1 MTEKHPSI
9 TFRLDPR
16 SGVAPYRQ
24 LVDQV
29 RNAMVSGLLREGD
42 QLRQFDQLFGRGVV
56 TQITINPNTVH
67 RAYREL
73 EHLGIAEGRAGLG
86 TFITSHS
93 SSAMNTTELEF
104 VERELRDKIIEARHM
119 GVSEERIVEL
129 ITLAFRQNGDV
140 RT

>member
-1 MTEKHPSI
+1 
-9 TFRLDPR
+9 
-16 SGVAPYRQ
+16 
-24 LVDQV
+24 
-29 RNAMVSGLLREGD
+29 MVSGLLREGD
-42 QLRQFDQLFGRGVV
+42 QLPSLRDVV

-93 SSAMNTTELEF
+93 SSALNTTELEF

>member
-1 MTEKHPSI
+1 
-9 TFRLDPR
+9 
-16 SGVAPYRQ
+16 VAPYRQ

-29 RNAMVSGLLREGD
+29 RHALGSGLLRDGD
-42 QLRQFDQLFGRGVV
+42 QLPSVRDVV

-86 TFITSHS
+86 TFVTSHP
-93 SSAMNTTELEF
+93 SSAVNTTELES
-104 VERELRDKIIEARHM
+104 VERELRDKIIEAHDVGM
-119 GVSEERIVEL
+119 SEEQILEL

>member
-42 QLRQFDQLFGRGVV
+42 QLPSLRDVV

-93 SSAMNTTELEF
+93 SSALNTTELEF

>member
-1 MTEKHPSI
+1 MSQKPPTI
-9 TFRLDPR
+9 TYRLDPR

-29 RNAMVSGLLREGD
+29 RRALVSGLLREGD
-42 QLRQFDQLFGRGVV
+42 QLPSVRDVV

-86 TFITSHS
+86 TFITSYS
-93 SSAMNTTELEF
+93 SVSPTPSERGAI
-104 VERELRDKIIEARHM
+104 ERELRDRIIEARDLGM
-119 GVSEERIVEL
+119 SEEQISEL
-129 ITLAFRQNGDV
+129 IAQAYRQNGDV

>member
-1 MTEKHPSI
+1 MTPRNPSI

-29 RNAMVSGLLREGD
+29 RSAMVSGLLREGD
-42 QLRQFDQLFGRGVV
+42 QLPSVRDVV

-86 TFITSHS
+86 TFITSQPS
-93 SSAMNTTELEF
+93 VALNTTERESL
-104 VERELRDKIIEARHM
+104 ERELKDRISEARDIGM
-119 GVSEERIVEL
+119 SEEQIIEL
-129 ITLAFRQNGDV
+129 ITVAFRQNGDV
-140 RT
+140 RS

>member
-1 MTEKHPSI
+1 
-9 TFRLDPR
+9 
-16 SGVAPYRQ
+16 
-24 LVDQV
+24 V
-29 RNAMVSGLLREGD
+29 RD
-42 QLRQFDQLFGRGVV
+42 VV

-93 SSAMNTTELEF
+93 STALGAS
-104 VERELRDKIIEARHM
+104 ERGSIERKLKDRIIEARDAGM
-119 GVSEERIVEL
+119 SEEQISDL
-129 ITLAFRQNGDV
+129 IALAYRQSGDV